1 MVFEPGKVI
10 GQLNSITRQTEQGSG
25 EALFGVE
32 NAQASVEAALQELE
46 RVKTSG
52 DLEGLSA
59 IETKLHEVS
68 DYLFGSMAAFQFQDI
83 TSQKLQKVMSIL
95 SELNDYLNELLGV
108 PEPRPDWMAPKNIEQ
123 VDLVKDKRKAQVD
136 SLVKEFHEKE
146 NPGA

>member
-1 MVFEPGKVI
+1 MVFKPGKVI
-10 GQLNSITRQTEQGSG
+10 GQLNSITQQTEQGSG
-25 EALFGVE
+25 EALVGVE
-32 NAQASVEAALQELE
+32 NAQAAVEAALQELE

-52 DLEGLSA
+52 NLEGLSA

-95 SELNDYLNELLGV
+95 SELNDYLNDLLGV
-108 PEPRPDWMAPKNIEQ
+108 PEPRPDWMAPKHIEQ
-123 VDLVKDKRKAQVD
+123 VDLVKDKQKAHVD

-146 NPGA
+146 NSGA